1 MLTIGIVFFVTFFL
15 LRKEYANDVC
25 LIFASLLYNYYK
37 SNKSNL
43 RQVLE
48 CLLDVVKKNR
58 MYENSENLCFVN
70 LTKKYLTFLKET
82 FAGTLSTQ
90 FDQFENFKNILV
102 TLLKFQL
109 SGSSNSFGQRATVK
123 E

>member
-70 LTKKYLTFLKET
+70 
-82 FAGTLSTQ
+82 
-90 FDQFENFKNILV
+90 
-102 TLLKFQL
+102 
-109 SGSSNSFGQRATVK
+109 
-123 E
+123 

>member
-1 MLTIGIVFFVTFFL
+1 MKFPSFRDHGKAKNADYRSCFFVTFFF
-15 LRKEYANDVC
+15 LRKEYTNDVC

-48 CLLDVVKKNR
+48 CLLHVVKKNR
-58 MYENSENLCFVN
+58 MYKNSENLCLVN

-90 FDQFENFKNILV
+90 IYSKFYNKLTNLR
-102 TLLKFQL
+102 TLRT
-109 SGSSNSFGQRATVK
+109 S
-123 E
+123 

>member
-48 CLLDVVKKNR
+48 CLLHVVKKNR

-90 FDQFENFKNILV
+90 IYSKFYDKLTNLR
-102 TLLKFQL
+102 TLRT
-109 SGSSNSFGQRATVK
+109 S
-123 E
+123 